1 MCNVEQ
7 LLCNVGLDILS
18 TLFLIMICY
27 DLMCTFYISS
37 PILVIELCVLLAAY
51 ASYSSSR
58 IKRFYIIIT
67 ILIIELTVPFETNIE
82 KEHTFKT
89 NKYATLIQDIKDKQI
104 SSELTCVEVGCR
116 GYVSESNKIR
126 LTTILKSLDIKP
138 SKRQVKELTL
148 SLSKLALLTSFVIF
162 KCKDEPEWF
171 EPKLIV
177 E

>member
-1 MCNVEQ
+1 MKFGFRESRITVLVMAI
-7 LLCNVGLDILS
+7 LLSKNIAQCDDRARRDDRAAVGWAWTGRNLILDEALRP
-18 TLFLIMICY
+18 
-27 DLMCTFYISS
+27 D
-37 PILVIELCVLLAAY
+37 LVIH
-51 ASYSSSR
+51 YSDANV
-58 IKRFYIIIT
+58 IK
-67 ILIIELTVPFETNIE
+67 IIELTVPFETNFE

-126 LTTILKSLDIKP
+126 ITTILKSLDIKP
-138 SKRQVKELTL
+138 SKRQVKTL

-162 KCKDEPEWF
+162 KCKDEPVWF

>member
-1 MCNVEQ
+1 MNYSIMCIRQ
-7 LLCNVGLDILS
+7 KRQHASLS
-18 TLFLIMICY
+18 NYTHS
-27 DLMCTFYISS
+27 DT
-37 PILVIELCVLLAAY
+37 
-51 ASYSSSR
+51 SR
-58 IKRFYIIIT
+58 HQVDYTMDRKWQNMSAF
-67 ILIIELTVPFETNIE
+67 NIE

-89 NKYATLIQDIKDKQI
+89 NKYATLIQDIKDRQI

-126 LTTILKSLDIKP
+126 ITTILKSLDIKP

-148 SLSKLALLTSFVIF
+148 SLSKLALLTSFPIF

-171 EPKLIV
+171 EPKLIM